1 MQDVQV
7 LAQQPPMSKLA
18 SLRRMIRLVPRVREM
33 AGDIAVHK
41 ADLFLARMTARQR
54 EQLATLDPLIPSIDI
69 AALRALPVG
78 SFGRAYADFLDD
90 NQLGPFTLSAEMPA
104 EVVARNAHWARY
116 ALVHDMLHVLLGY
129 GPDLAGEMGVYAFT
143 LAQRLSWVFWL
154 YLPLAW
160 LVMPILAP
168 HRIGRMIK
176 NFRRGYRLGRALANQ
191 IALPLDRRF
200 GEPLEHVRATL
211 GYGSLDAA

>member
-104 EVVARNAHWARY
+104 EVVARNAHW
-116 ALVHDMLHVLLGY
+116 VLR
-129 GPDLAGEMGVYAFT
+129 
-143 LAQRLSWVFWL
+143 Q
-154 YLPLAW
+154 PLASPALLEGLLHPPPSPRPGAPCPAGW
-160 LVMPILAP
+160 LSASIILIGCARAAGARMP
-168 HRIGRMIK
+168 
-176 NFRRGYRLGRALANQ
+176 
-191 IALPLDRRF
+191 
-200 GEPLEHVRATL
+200 
-211 GYGSLDAA
+211 